1 MEITGGGMNDL
12 VRTGLDNLDARTQS
26 LQARMDEIAN
36 MSSED
41 QQTAMLEMQFE
52 IGQYNTMVELTSN
65 ITKTISDALK
75 SVSQKI

>member
-1 MEITGGGMNDL
+1 MEITGGGMNNL

-26 LQARMDEIAN
+26 LQKRMDEIAN